1 MLMASLITVPTV
13 EVRANEISATAS
25 MTASEKTWQENLR
38 IGGAPRLSLDGR
50 LPKLMPSSSP
60 PESGH
65 SIFAAWK
72 QSSATKSCVSPFPTY
87 QFVAQVIVY
96 KGRIKNIAFF

>member
-1 MLMASLITVPTV
+1 MARS
-13 EVRANEISATAS
+13 
-25 MTASEKTWQENLR
+25 
-38 IGGAPRLSLDGR
+38 GCGR
-50 LPKLMPSSSP
+50 QPKLMPSSSP